1 MYPEIHHTTE
11 GNKDKTN
18 ASLPHHLPA
27 YFGLQLSYESSTEKY
42 LVEPQSSGIGGGGFI
57 LYYDAKTKNI
67 YAWDGREKAPM
78 NFSEKVFLN
87 SDGKKKGFIEA
98 VSGGLAVGVPSLV
111 TMLEKAHE
119 VHGNMQWKLLF
130 EDSNKL
136 STEGFVVGKRLSKL
150 TSRAPHLKNQETAR
164 EYFNIDNG
172 GLLEGT
178 LKKNLQFADTLKFC
192 LLYTSPSPRD

>member
-1 MYPEIHHTTE
+1 MVL
-11 GNKDKTN
+11 N
-18 ASLPHHLPA
+18 
-27 YFGLQLSYESSTEKY
+27 

-57 LYYDAKTKNI
+57 LYYDAKTRNI

-78 NFSEKVFLN
+78 NFSERVFLN

-130 EDSNKL
+130 EDSIKL
-136 STEGFVVGKRLSKL
+136 STEGFVVGKRLSKHEQQPVKTIFQFIWSTGNWVFENAAKEYAL
-150 TSRAPHLKNQETAR
+150 VSNQRA
-164 EYFNIDNG
+164 
-172 GLLEGT
+172 
-178 LKKNLQFADTLKFC
+178 
-192 LLYTSPSPRD
+192 S